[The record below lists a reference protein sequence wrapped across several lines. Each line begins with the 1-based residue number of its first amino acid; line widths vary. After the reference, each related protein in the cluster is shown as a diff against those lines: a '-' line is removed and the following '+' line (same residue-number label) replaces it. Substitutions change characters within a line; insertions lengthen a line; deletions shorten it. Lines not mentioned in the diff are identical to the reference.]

1 MRYYCIV
8 RNLGV
13 WKSEDLKD
21 WNLKNLKVKHCVS
34 NYYLALLENTYIVI
48 NMIAKILKG
57 IKKKNKLRCCQQSWL
72 KKVIENKKKKKTMIF
87 FITIVDNKVIVRR
100 LINEVN

>member
-1 MRYYCIV
+1 M
-8 RNLGV
+8 GV

-48 NMIAKILKG
+48 NMIAKILKD
-57 IKKKNKLRCCQQSWL
+57 IKKNKLRCCQQSWL
-72 KKVIENKKKKKTMIF
+72 KKVIENKKKKENY
-87 FITIVDNKVIVRR
+87 DLLYHDCWQQGNCEKV
-100 LINEVN
+100 N